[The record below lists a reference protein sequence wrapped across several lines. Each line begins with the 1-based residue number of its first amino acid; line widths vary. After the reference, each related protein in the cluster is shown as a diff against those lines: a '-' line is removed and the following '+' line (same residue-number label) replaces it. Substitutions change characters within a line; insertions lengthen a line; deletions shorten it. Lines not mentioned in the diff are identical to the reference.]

1 MTRITEEMVNAGR
14 EVAGDLITA
23 NICKSMNGLGGGKTW
38 EEFKATC
45 KHLALCEQYINAE
58 IDSVTAIYLAMVQAE
73 TVDLEPVAYLEP
85 NGVWYSYQDTAPTR
99 TEVFD
104 KSQLQQAYAQ
114 GFEEGRSSA
123 VRNLEEKS

>member
-1 MTRITEEMVNAGR
+1 MTRITEEMVSAGR
-14 EVAGDLITA
+14 EVARDLITA
-23 NICKSMNGLGGGKTW
+23 NICKNMNGLGGCKTW

-45 KHLALCEQYINAE
+45 KHLVLCEQYLNDE
-58 IDSVTAIYLAMVQAE
+58 IDSVTAIYLAMAQAE

-85 NGVWYSYQDTAPTR
+85 NGVWYSYQDTYPIR

-114 GFEEGRSSA
+114 GFKA
-123 VRNLEEKS
+123 AEKQEL